1 MIKYLSILLALFP
14 LLGLAQEQPVIG
26 YQTQESEINFTFDPA
41 IHEYVIQEDD
51 GNVLPLADIEIYE
64 VTLAG
69 EFNTWQANTLSMKV
83 DDSGVYQLSMTL
95 DSLKLTDTQFAF
107 VINDYYWVEPRLDA
121 VNRVPAPCWL
131 VSTGAVYTTLLH
143 EFTVQQLLSDS
154 VLTDETARQWLMNY
168 ATPMHT
174 HTPAGLETL
183 KRFVKDKQAIA
194 IGHDTVSTYVS
205 RSRVA
210 QYLLAGMDYPVMAFQ
225 LDSTRA
231 NHIMQYLD
239 DGFSVLD
246 DDYTM
251 EVIRVLEWSYNH
263 PDVALMGYEREDIT
277 TSLNRLSQV
286 ARQTDD
292 SGWQSEVNTLVGEV
306 RTLLDAQ
313 QKWGLYYYDSPS
325 FQEYLLLAFCSV
337 RDNLPDL
344 SERQRVTTEQ
354 SLTVVNR
361 YITNL
366 ANLKNY
372 YQNIQIDLNEY
383 FDWLNASDSTLQL
396 VAWVPNEEMSRGT
409 PGSLGQYLSERYED
423 NYLAVGVGMFRF
435 QEEPVPVSLER
446 RFPSVARDGEEGNS
460 AYIIDV
466 RQADLSSDE
475 MKWLGEKMFH
485 RTGDQQRDLSED
497 FDIILLINE
506 PESQPI
512 LR

>member
-1 MIKYLSILLALFP
+1 LFP
-14 LLGLAQEQPVIG
+14 GLLLAQEQPVVG
-26 YQTQESEINFTFDPA
+26 YQAQESEIVFTFDPTQ
-41 IHEYVIQEDD
+41 HEYVIQEDD
-51 GNVLPLADIEIYE
+51 GNVLPLSDITVHQ

-69 EFNTWQANTLSMKV
+69 EFNAWQANSLAMEP
-83 DDSGVYQLSMTL
+83 DDDGVYRLTLTL
-95 DSLKLTDTQFAF
+95 DSLRLTDTQFAF
-107 VINDYYWVEPRLDA
+107 VINDYYWVEPLLDA

-143 EFTVQQLLSDS
+143 EFTVQQLMSDT

-183 KRFVKDKQAIA
+183 KRYVKGKQAIA

-210 QYLLAGMDYPVMAFQ
+210 QYLLAGMEYPVMAFQ

-231 NHIMQYLD
+231 THIMQYLD

-251 EVIRVLEWSYNH
+251 EVIRVLEWSYDH
-263 PDVALMGYEREDIT
+263 PEVALMGYEREDIT

-286 ARQTDD
+286 ARQVDD
-292 SGWQSEVNTLVGEV
+292 EDWQNEVSTLVGEV
-306 RTLLDAQ
+306 RSLLDAQ

-325 FQEYLLLAFCSV
+325 FQEFLLLELCSV

-344 SERQRVTTEQ
+344 SENQRVTTER

-366 ANLKNY
+366 TNLKSY
-372 YQNIQIDLNEY
+372 YRSIQADLTKY
-383 FDWLNASDSTLQL
+383 FDWLNASDSSLQL
-396 VAWVPNEEMSRGT
+396 VAWVPNEEMSRNT
-409 PGSLGQYLSERYED
+409 PGSLGQYLSERYQD

-446 RFPSVARDGEEGNS
+446 RFPSVDRNGEEGNS

-466 RQADLSSDE
+466 RQANLSPDE

-485 RTGDQQRDLSED
+485 RSGDQRRTLSED

-506 PESQPI
+506 PETLPV

>member
-1 MIKYLSILLALFP
+1 MLKYIVILIGLFP
-14 LLGLAQEQPVIG
+14 GLLLAQEQPVVG
-26 YQTQESEINFTFDPA
+26 YQAQESEIVFTFDPTQ
-41 IHEYVIQEDD
+41 HEYVIQEDD
-51 GNVLPLADIEIYE
+51 GNVLPLSDITVHQ

-69 EFNTWQANTLSMKV
+69 EFNAWQANSLAMEP
-83 DDSGVYQLSMTL
+83 DDDGVYRLTLTL
-95 DSLKLTDTQFAF
+95 DSLRLTDTQFAF
-107 VINDYYWVEPRLDA
+107 VINDYYWVEPLLDA

-143 EFTVQQLLSDS
+143 EFTVQQLMSDT

-183 KRFVKDKQAIA
+183 KRYVKGKQAIA

-210 QYLLAGMDYPVMAFQ
+210 QYLLAGMEYPVMAFQ

-231 NHIMQYLD
+231 THIMQYLD

-251 EVIRVLEWSYNH
+251 EVIRVLEWSYDH
-263 PDVALMGYEREDIT
+263 PEVALMGYEREDIT

-286 ARQTDD
+286 ARQVDD
-292 SGWQSEVNTLVGEV
+292 EDWQNEVSTLVGEV
-306 RTLLDAQ
+306 RSLLDAQ

-325 FQEYLLLAFCSV
+325 FQEFLLLELCSV

-344 SERQRVTTEQ
+344 SENQRVTTER

-366 ANLKNY
+366 TNLKSY
-372 YQNIQIDLNEY
+372 YRSIQADLTKY
-383 FDWLNASDSTLQL
+383 FDWLNASDSSLQL
-396 VAWVPNEEMSRGT
+396 VAWVPNEEMSRNT
-409 PGSLGQYLSERYED
+409 PGSLGQYLSERYQD

-446 RFPSVARDGEEGNS
+446 RFPSVDRNGEEGNS

-466 RQADLSSDE
+466 RQADLSPDE

-485 RTGDQQRDLSED
+485 RSGDQRRTLSED

-506 PESQPI
+506 PETLPV